1 MSWKQRLFQWILDMF
16 GNLYLV
22 IVRRVEYPDDN
33 IILGMK
39 VDKDLQDM
47 TRKQLCS
54 YMDRELPRRGFYE
67 LQSTTKI
74 RLGCQLVRKYNKLR
88 QHHNNLIRKVRND
101 SKRNSK

>member
-1 MSWKQRLFQWILDMF
+1 MF
-16 GNLYLV
+16 GNLYL
-22 IVRRVEYPDDN
+22 IIERRVEYPDDN

>member
-1 MSWKQRLFQWILDMF
+1 MSWKQKLFKWILDMF

-22 IVRRVEYPDDN
+22 LERRVEYPNDN
-33 IILGMK
+33 NILGMK
-39 VDKDLQDM
+39 IDQDLQLM
-47 TRKQLCS
+47 SRKQLCS
-54 YMDRELPRRGFYE
+54 YMDKELPRKGFYG

-88 QHHNNLIRKVRND
+88 TNHNNLIRKVRNY

>member
-1 MSWKQRLFQWILDMF
+1 MSWKHKIYQWILNMF

-22 IVRRVEYPDDN
+22 IERRVEYPNDN

-47 TRKQLCS
+47 TRKELCS
-54 YMDRELPRRGFYE
+54 YMDKELPRKGFYE

>member
-1 MSWKQRLFQWILDMF
+1 MNWKQNMYQWILNAF

-22 IVRRVEYPDDN
+22 IERRVEYPNDN

-47 TRKQLCS
+47 TRKELCS
-54 YMDRELPRRGFYE
+54 YMDKELPRKGFYE

-88 QHHNNLIRKVRND
+88 QNHSNLIRKVKND